1 MRLYLDDDSASALLT
16 RLLRQAGHDVRV
28 PLEVGMAGDDD
39 PVHLA
44 QAIREDRALL
54 SHNHHD
60 FEDLHNL
67 LMVGTGHH
75 RGILVVRR
83 DNNPKRDLDEK
94 GIVRALGKLQAA
106 GVQIMD
112 HFHILNHWR

>member
-1 MRLYLDDDSASALLT
+1 
-16 RLLRQAGHDVRV
+16 
-28 PLEVGMAGDDD
+28 MAGADD

-67 LMVGTGHH
+67 LMVGAGHH

-83 DNNPKRDLDEK
+83 DNNPRRDLDEK
-94 GIVRALGKLQAA
+94 GIVRAIGKLLAA
-106 GVQIMD
+106 GVPIAD
-112 HFHILNHWR
+112 YFHILNHWR

>member
-28 PLEVGMAGDDD
+28 PSEVGMTGADD

-44 QAIREDRALL
+44 QAVREDRALL

-67 LMVGTGHH
+67 LMVAAGHH
-75 RGILVVRR
+75 RGILLVRR
-83 DNNPKRDLDEK
+83 DNNPKRDLDER
-94 GIVRALGKLQAA
+94 GIVRAIGKLLSA
-106 GVQIMD
+106 GAPIED

>member
-16 RLLRQAGHDVRV
+16 RLLRQVGHDVRV
-28 PLEVGMAGDDD
+28 PSDISMAGDDD

-44 QAIREDRALL
+44 RAIREDRALL

-60 FEDLHNL
+60 FEDMHNL
-67 LMVGTGHH
+67 LMVGVGHH

-94 GIVRALGKLQAA
+94 GIVRAISRLLAA
-106 GVQIMD
+106 GVQIVD
-112 HFHILNHWR
+112 HFHILNQWR

>member
-1 MRLYLDDDSASALLT
+1 MLKDLALLT
-16 RLLRQAGHDVRV
+16 RLLRQAGHDVCI
-28 PLEVGMAGDDD
+28 PSDVGIAGSDDA
-39 PVHLA
+39 VHLA
-44 QAIREDRALL
+44 QAIRDDRVIL

-67 LMVGTGHH
+67 LAVGAGHH

-94 GIVRALGKLQAA
+94 GIVRAIDKLLRA
-106 GVQIMD
+106 GVQIVD
-112 HFHILNHWR
+112 HFHVLNHWR